1 MEPQRTSV
9 DPPIKLAIADSLRMK
24 IEKGQLEPGDS
35 LPTLHELTTKWNCS
49 ITSAREALNLL
60 KEQGL
65 VSGGRGRPL
74 RVRGLGAQTRRSST
88 RHQWEKDRVHEPEE
102 ERRKAGTS
110 ELETNKPIGD
120 VDFTATYSRIPASKD
135 VATALGVE
143 EDSDVIQ
150 RVYETKDRKTK
161 HRTNWSVSYIPVS
174 LISKNPEL
182 LDEKNE
188 PWPGG
193 TQHQL
198 STVGIEIM
206 KVVDEVTS
214 RMSTTVERQLW
225 GLDTG
230 VPMLRVRRISYDRHG
245 TPVEISDADYPAD
258 RTVLEFMTE
267 LKEW

>member
-1 MEPQRTSV
+1 MEPQRTSI

-24 IEKGQLEPGDS
+24 IEKHELEPGDS
-35 LPTLHELTTKWNCS
+35 LPTLHDLTNEWGCS

-74 RVRGLGAQTRRSST
+74 RVRSLGAQTRRSST
-88 RHQWEKDRVHEPEE
+88 RHQWEKDRVHEPVE

-110 ELETNKPIGD
+110 ELETKKPLDG
-120 VDFTATYSRIPASKD
+120 VDFAATYSRIPASREL
-135 VATALGVE
+135 AAALGVE
-143 EDSDVIQ
+143 EDREILQ
-150 RVYETKDRKTK
+150 RVYVTKDRKTR
-161 HRTNWSVSYIPVS
+161 HYTNWSISYIPVS
-174 LISKNPEL
+174 LISKNPKL

-198 STVGIEIM
+198 STVGVEVM

-230 VPMLRVRRISYDRHG
+230 VPMIRVRRISFDNQG
-245 TPVEISDADYPAD
+245 TVVEISDADYPAD
-258 RTVLEFMTE
+258 RTVLEFVTE

>member
-1 MEPQRTSV
+1 MEPQRTSIE
-9 DPPIKLAIADSLRMK
+9 PPIKLAIADHLRMK
-24 IEKGQLEPGDS
+24 IESGELEPGDS
-35 LPTLHELTTKWNCS
+35 LPTLHELTTEWNCS

-74 RVRGLGAQTRRSST
+74 RVRSLGAQTRRSST

-102 ERRKAGTS
+102 ERRKTGTS
-110 ELETNKPIGD
+110 ELETNKPLDGI
-120 VDFTATYSRIPASKD
+120 DFTATYSRISAGNEL
-135 VATALGVE
+135 AEALGTDEGAEVL
-143 EDSDVIQ
+143 Q
-150 RVYETKDRKTK
+150 RVFEMKDKKSR
-161 HRTNWSVSYIPVS
+161 HYTNWSISYIPVS

-182 LDEKNE
+182 LDERNE

-206 KVVDEVTS
+206 KVIDEVTT

-230 VPMLRVRRISYDRHG
+230 VPMIKVRRISLDKEG
-245 TPVEISDADYPAD
+245 TVVEISDAEYPGD
-258 RTVLEFMTE
+258 RTVLEFVTE
-267 LKEW
+267 LKAW